1 MAKANLFRKIWS
13 EALPFVALTPERKR
27 AWLLRVLR
35 KGHLTDQEIAPYIHL
50 LIEEYQYD
58 NIIGGET
65 PGVGSPAENLDIGN
79 LPREIIMRL
88 LECAEIYDIPILIN
102 IIGHLTVDEAVLA
115 LRKIPPP
122 YEKRPLEVFDS
133 IFQAIHECD
142 HNLLA
147 RARDKMLSHGT
158 IPAHFISVYE
168 RFQEILKDK
177 EVLSSLFPQAEM

>member
-35 KGHLTDQEIAPYIHL
+35 KGRLTDQEIAPYIHL

-58 NIIGGET
+58 NIIGG
-65 PGVGSPAENLDIGN
+65 GNSAASPKAEILDISS

-102 IIGHLTVDEAVLA
+102 IIAHLTVDEAVLA
-115 LRKIPPP
+115 LQKIPPP
-122 YEKRPLEVFDS
+122 YEKRPLEVFDR
-133 IFQAIHECD
+133 IFQAIHDCD
-142 HNLLA
+142 HTLLA
-147 RARDKMLSHGT
+147 KARDKMLSLGT
-158 IPAHFISVYE
+158 IPDHFISVYE

-177 EVLSSLFPQAEM
+177 EVLSALFPQAEI

>member
-35 KGHLTDQEIAPYIHL
+35 KGRLTDQEIAPYIHL

-58 NIIGGET
+58 NI
-65 PGVGSPAENLDIGN
+65 VGDGNSAVSSQAEIVDIGS
-79 LPREIIMRL
+79 LPHEIIRRF

-115 LRKIPPP
+115 LQKIPPL
-122 YEKRPLEVFDS
+122 YEKRPLEVFDR
-133 IFQAIHECD
+133 IFQAIHDCD
-142 HNLLA
+142 HTLLA
-147 RARDKMLSHGT
+147 RARDKMLSLGT
-158 IPAHFISVYE
+158 IPDHFISVYE

-177 EVLSSLFPQAEM
+177 EVLCALFPQAEM